1 MFGGNCQVSRFW
13 YGEGRCRQDVN
24 CYRDSLLEYV
34 FEFSGLIYFLVAPEI
49 IEVSGARLTSDI
61 WSLGCTVIE
70 MLTGHPPYYELTS
83 MQALFS
89 IVDDP
94 HPPIPSSLP
103 RELNHFLVSTIVYL
117 HLMRLVGVLFC

>member
-1 MFGGNCQVSRFW
+1 M
-13 YGEGRCRQDVN
+13 
-24 CYRDSLLEYV
+24 
-34 FEFSGLIYFLVAPEI
+34 APEI

-94 HPPIPSSLP
+94 HPPIPPGLSK
-103 RELNHFLVSTIVYL
+103 ELTHFLVRQTV
-117 HLMRLVGVLFC
+117 